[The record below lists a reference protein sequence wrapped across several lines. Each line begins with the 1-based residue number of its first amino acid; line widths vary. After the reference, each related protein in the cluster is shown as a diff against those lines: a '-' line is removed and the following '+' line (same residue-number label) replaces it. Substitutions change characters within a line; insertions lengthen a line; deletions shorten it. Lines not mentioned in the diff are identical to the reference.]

1 MKKRWETPKAM
12 VEEFEANEYVAA
24 CWTVA
29 CNVGNGNYGDYG
41 WSYWGGRGLL
51 VANVMIIQE
60 AVVRHPTISLMLMQM
75 GMFLF
80 MRKTA
85 AIRDR

>member
-1 MKKRWETPKAM
+1 MWQYAGRLRVKLVKETMEVITGVIGMGGSLM
-12 VEEFEANEYVAA
+12 VG
-24 CWTVA
+24 TVT
-29 CNVGNGNYGDYG
+29 
-41 WSYWGGRGLL
+41 
-51 VANVMIIQE
+51 IIQE